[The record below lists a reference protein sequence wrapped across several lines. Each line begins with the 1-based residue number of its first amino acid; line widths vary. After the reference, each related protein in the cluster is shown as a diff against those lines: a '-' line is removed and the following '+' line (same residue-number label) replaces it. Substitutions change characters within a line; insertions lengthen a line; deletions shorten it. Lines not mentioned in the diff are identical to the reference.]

1 MILNSQM
8 LIELY
13 IFAFITIMYGLLIT
27 LAIIGFG
34 KLKRGIQPSSNSE
47 PEFISI
53 VVSARNEALHIKEFI
68 YEISKQNFPK
78 HSYELIFIDDASE
91 DDTYH
96 LAQKSLN
103 ESGIS
108 FQILK
113 QKQHKGKKHNIAQ
126 AIEISKGTV
135 IITTDADV
143 IQRHPNWLVSISN
156 YFNSYSPNML
166 VMPIDFQT
174 NNDLLS
180 AFQIME
186 NLALTAFTAG
196 FTGINKPFM
205 CNGANL
211 AFKRSAYLLVSGYQ
225 SHMYISSG
233 EDVFLLEDLKKLD
246 SKLIHYVLARELVV
260 KTTSIKSLKELLNQ
274 RIRWAY
280 KAKSNS
286 NHLNLF
292 AGFVIVAANLLILA
306 LFAAILKKSIIIP
319 YLSIFVA
326 AKFVFDFLLLF
337 LASDF
342 LGRIKY
348 IWWLIPFECVYW
360 IYALIIGTTSVFIK
374 PYWKGKKI
382 S

>member
-1 MILNSQM
+1 M

-13 IFAFITIMYGLLIT
+13 IFAFITILYGLLIT

-34 KLKRGIQPSSNSE
+34 KLKRGMQLSSNSE

-53 VVSARNEALHIKEFI
+53 VVSARNEAKLVREFI

-78 HSYELIFIDDASE
+78 QSYELIFIDDASE

-96 LAQKSLN
+96 LAQKSLK
-103 ESGIS
+103 ESGIN

-113 QKQHKGKKHNIAQ
+113 QKQHKGKKYNIAQ
-126 AIEISKGTV
+126 AIEISKGAI

-156 YFNSYSPNML
+156 YFSNNLPNML
-166 VMPIDFQT
+166 VMPIDFQ
-174 NNDLLS
+174 NNNGLLS
-180 AFQIME
+180 SFQIVE
-186 NLALTAFTAG
+186 NLALTGFTAG

-211 AFKRSAYLLVSGYQ
+211 AFKRNAYDSVSGYQ
-225 SHMYISSG
+225 SHIQISSG
-233 EDVFLLEDLKKLD
+233 EDVLLLEDFKKQD

-260 KTTSIKSLKELLNQ
+260 KTISVKSLRELLNQ

-280 KAKSNS
+280 KAKNNP

-292 AGFVIVAANLLILA
+292 SGFVIVAANLLILA
-306 LFAAILKKSIIIP
+306 LFVAILKKSVIMP

-360 IYALIIGTTSVFIK
+360 IYALIIGTTSMFIK

-382 S
+382 N

>member
-1 MILNSQM
+1 M

-13 IFAFITIMYGLLIT
+13 IFAFITILYGLLIT
-27 LAIIGFG
+27 SAIIGFG
-34 KLKRGIQPSSNSE
+34 KLKRGIPISKN
-47 PEFISI
+47 PEIAFISI
-53 VVSARNEALHIKEFI
+53 VVSARNEAKHIREFI
-68 YEISKQNFPK
+68 YEIGKQNFPK
-78 HSYELIFIDDASE
+78 QSYELIFIDDESE

-96 LAQKSLN
+96 LAQKSLK
-103 ESGIS
+103 ESGIN
-108 FQILK
+108 FQILQ

-126 AIEISKGTV
+126 AIELSKGSI

-143 IQRHPNWLVSISN
+143 IHRHPNWLISISN
-156 YFNSYSPNML
+156 YFIANSPNML
-166 VMPIDFQT
+166 VMPIDFQ
-174 NNDLLS
+174 NNNGLLS
-180 AFQIME
+180 FFQIVE
-186 NLALTAFTAG
+186 NLALTGFTAG
-196 FTGINKPFM
+196 FTGINKSFM

-211 AFKRSAYLLVSGYQ
+211 AFTLSAYRSVSGYQ
-225 SHMYISSG
+225 SHLHISSG

-260 KTTSIKSLKELLNQ
+260 KTPPVESLKELLNQ

-280 KAKSNS
+280 KAKSNP

-292 AGFVIVAANLLILA
+292 SGFVIVAANLLILA
-306 LFAAILKKSIIIP
+306 LFVAILKKSVIIP

-360 IYALIIGTTSVFIK
+360 IYALIIGTTSMFIK